1 MAMKPFTPEEAREIV
16 EAVQKPVVFLGMASD
31 WPALHWNAEH
41 LSETLGQ
48 KAVRFRIGK
57 KQDNKSP
64 FRDSPLS
71 EHWAYADYKYIA
83 MLFEDKA
90 SMFEIAPRW
99 WVSPAVCGQREVLD
113 WQPRVIGSLSGRPRS
128 KGHDFG
134 YPGRNGRESTLWIGT
149 AGASTPCHQDSY
161 GCNLV
166 LQVQGRKRWHLFPP
180 EDTGCLYPTR
190 IPYEESSV
198 FSRVSVVSPDHCRF
212 PAFSRA
218 RAHVVTLEPGQVLF
232 VPRHW
237 WHYVESVDPITVS
250 INSWIEMEVDDEERV
265 GEALTRTIVCAL
277 KTTPSSDNTD
287 DWLNPTEEKVTS
299 HDENLQ
305 YLNLAVQACVE
316 KQRRLPNKPL
326 PPANPGRAQLGK
338 RDSEGQSKC
347 TAGLAGDS
355 QHPTITN
362 PFGPHL
368 VPVPLK
374 SEQLQQSKEPRL
386 KSCSSTDSIGEP
398 SHRCSQERV
407 YSPGTGGDKGE
418 DMGGEECSSSPQNIP
433 ISTNDLLE
441 CLVHPEVIAMVTKL
455 LMSRHSVQGCT

>member
-1 MAMKPFTPEEAREIV
+1 MAVKPFTPEEAREIV

-57 KQDNKSP
+57 KQDNKTPLFETQCSYTEASLWEFLSWAKGRSSTSTGP

-90 SMFEIAPRW
+90 SMFEDVVW
-99 WVSPAVCGQREVLD
+99 S
-113 WQPRVIGSLSGRPRS
+113 
-128 KGHDFG
+128 DFG

-218 RAHVVTLEPGQVLF
+218 RAHVVILEPGQVLF

-368 VPVPLK
+368 VPVPLI

-386 KSCSSTDSIGEP
+386 KSCSSTDSIREP
-398 SHRCSQERV
+398 SHRCSQERE
-407 YSPGTGGDKGE
+407 YSPGTGGAKRE
-418 DMGGEECSSSPQNIP
+418 DMGGEECSSSPQNVP